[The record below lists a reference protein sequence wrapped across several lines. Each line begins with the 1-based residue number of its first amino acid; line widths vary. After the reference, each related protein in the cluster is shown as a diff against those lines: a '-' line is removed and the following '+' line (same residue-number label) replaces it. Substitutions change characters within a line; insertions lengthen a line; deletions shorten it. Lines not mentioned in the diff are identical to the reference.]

1 MELDKRIIEGKKP
14 LDCFDAENEELMKSF
29 LNKEGYVSNNL
40 ENFCLLDGCVK
51 RLLSNVFKERKSC
64 FTDDEGRDWKF
75 FLPVEWVK
83 EPEKESEKKYRA
95 FTLTEWINQHEI
107 GEVIHYRSKSEG
119 VEAHI
124 MYMGTYHHKNKG
136 TIVLGVAS
144 YTLDCLFEECEIEID
159 GKWLPF
165 GVIDE

>member
-1 MELDKRIIEGKKP
+1 M
-14 LDCFDAENEELMKSF
+14 
-29 LNKEGYVSNNL
+29 
-40 ENFCLLDGCVK
+40 
-51 RLLSNVFKERKSC
+51 
-64 FTDDEGRDWKF
+64 
-75 FLPVEWVK
+75 K

-95 FTLTEWINQHEI
+95 FTLPEWINQHEI